1 VIVMATISAREFNR
15 DVSAAKREADRG
27 PVVIT
32 DRGEPAFVL
41 LSIEEYRRL
50 GHNGTDLLTRLSM
63 ADDID
68 IDFEPVEVG
77 LRVPDL

>member
-1 VIVMATISAREFNR
+1 MATMSAREFNR
-15 DVSAAKREADRG
+15 DVSAAKRKAADG

-50 GHNGTDLLTRLSM
+50 GDRDLDLVARLSM
-63 ADDID
+63 DDDLD
-68 IDFEPVEVG
+68 IEFEPVEIT
-77 LRVPDL
+77 LRTPEL

>member
-1 VIVMATISAREFNR
+1 MATMSAREFNR
-15 DVSAAKREADRG
+15 DVSSAKREAAEGG

-50 GHNGTDLLTRLSM
+50 GESGADLVERLSM
-63 ADDID
+63 DDD
-68 IDFEPVEVG
+68 LEIDFEPVRVE
-77 LRVPDL
+77 LKVPDL